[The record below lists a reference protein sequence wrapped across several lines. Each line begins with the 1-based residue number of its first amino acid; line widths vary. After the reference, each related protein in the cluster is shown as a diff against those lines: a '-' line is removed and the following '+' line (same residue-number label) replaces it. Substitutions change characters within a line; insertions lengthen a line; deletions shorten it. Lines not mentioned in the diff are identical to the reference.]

1 MKDGDMENKAP
12 KRFETKCNEPLVEVC
27 LVEAESNG
35 MTLTEVCTT
44 SGVSWATIL
53 NFRRTK
59 HPHGVSLKTLKKLAN
74 GIGARVVIETADGR
88 ILDPERLE
96 I

>member
-1 MKDGDMENKAP
+1 MGQYARP

-27 LVEAESNG
+27 MVEAEAQG
-35 MTLTEVCTT
+35 LTLTEVCRA
-44 SGVSWATIL
+44 SELSWATML
-53 NFRRTK
+53 NFKRVK

-74 GIGARVVIETADGR
+74 GINAKVVIQTADGR
-88 ILDPERLE
+88 ILDPDRD